1 MTNIIKPSSDSSSSS
16 NDGDRSENTFIFH
29 LVCPQ
34 KHLTMND
41 KANSGEANGSSL
53 STSSN
58 TNNLS
63 LDAFPNT
70 TGTTSS
76 STTMPSPTVTWN
88 QFNQLN
94 IQTGPDNL
102 LMQQSYQMLMNQ
114 YYQYM
119 SYYFLSSPPID
130 FVSYA
135 AFTNAYMQS
144 IQPVNDQQF
153 SNSIGTSNINVTTVP
168 NNSNN
173 NNNLNNNRIN
183 QPQPQAAAA
192 AVIDN
197 DDVLVNRDWTDWMYS
212 FSKAV
217 IMLSIIYLY
226 SSLNR
231 LVLFMSIFLIIYFYK
246 NLLNGLN
253 PANNG
258 GGGGNNNDIRINNDR
273 NNNHPMNNNEQ
284 RINQANINDDSLN
297 PENNNHQQQDD
308 ENNSRYYSGLRFV
321 WMFITSLFTS
331 LIPDPV
337 PIN

>member
-1 MTNIIKPSSDSSSSS
+1 MVEDVCLVIKAANQKYEDIKVDCKLSWSILDLKNHLSINYPSKPKITDQRIIYSGHLLKDNQLLTNIIKPSSDSSSSS

-58 TNNLS
+58 NNNLT

-94 IQTGPDNL
+94 IQTGPDNM

-183 QPQPQAAAA
+183 RPQPQAAAA
-192 AVIDN
+192 A
-197 DDVLVNRDWTDWMYS
+197 
-212 FSKAV
+212 
-217 IMLSIIYLY
+217 
-226 SSLNR
+226 
-231 LVLFMSIFLIIYFYK
+231 
-246 NLLNGLN
+246 
-253 PANNG
+253 
-258 GGGGNNNDIRINNDR
+258 
-273 NNNHPMNNNEQ
+273 
-284 RINQANINDDSLN
+284 
-297 PENNNHQQQDD
+297 
-308 ENNSRYYSGLRFV
+308 
-321 WMFITSLFTS
+321 
-331 LIPDPV
+331 
-337 PIN
+337 